1 MRYKK
6 TKSEIRVITL
16 CVLTLI
22 FCVLCFLAPKFMPND
37 PYFVDLS
44 VAKAGPSI
52 DYPFGT
58 DALGRC
64 VYSRI
69 LSSAWLSISSAL
81 SIVFVTLILGSSIGI
96 ISGYIGGKLDMLFM
110 RFVDVF
116 LAFPGMVLALAV
128 AGMLGKGL
136 NNAVIALILTG
147 WPQYARLSR
156 SSVLTM
162 KKENFVYVAIIN
174 GQSTINILRK
184 HIFPNV
190 MRPIVVLASMNIG
203 NAILNLAGLS
213 FLGLGAQ
220 APLSEWGSMLSE
232 GRGLMQQ
239 APWLVFY
246 PSGAIFLASVIF
258 NLLGDGVRDTLDP
271 MNTVNIFNDKWRR
284 KK

>member
-1 MRYKK
+1 MRM
-6 TKSEIRVITL
+6 IIL
-16 CVLTLI
+16 LIGVLM
-22 FCVLCFLAPKFMPND
+22 FCLFFFLAPYFMPND
-37 PYFVDLS
+37 PYFVNLS
-44 VAKAGPSI
+44 VAKLAPTAQ
-52 DYPFGT
+52 YPFGT

-81 SIVFVTLILGSSIGI
+81 LIVFATLVIGASIGI
-96 ISGYIGGKLDMLFM
+96 VSGYIGGKLDMLFM

-156 SSVLTM
+156 SIVLTM
-162 KKENFVYVAIIN
+162 KNKNFIFVAKIN
-174 GQSTINILRK
+174 GQSTFNILRK

-190 MRPIVVLASMNIG
+190 MRPIIILASMNIG

-220 APLSEWGSMLSE
+220 PPLSEWGSMLAE

-239 APWLVFY
+239 APWLVLY
-246 PSGAIFLASVIF
+246 PSAAIFMVSVLF
-258 NLLGDGVRDTLDP
+258 NLLGDSVRDVLDP
-271 MNTVNIFNDKWRR
+271 MNTMNIFNEKWR
-284 KK
+284 KKSK